1 MVIKMLK
8 VVIYNLIFCSLVFL
22 YNPLHAKES
31 NIIAGYWDELTSGG
45 DVLVK
50 KTFKRFSDTI
60 DKYILTTDDE
70 ISYLSDLMDGK
81 SDLNIEDKIDSVR
94 MYVGQLGELKKQEI
108 NASSFT
114 IIRKSKKD
122 YRIKIDKVL
131 AEIEP
136 LLFDGQIENYAARI
150 RDAKN
155 RIDNLEKNIVEL
167 YEKLVFAPEDGSFF
181 EMSKKDLKS
190 EIKKINT
197 LIDKSETLID
207 KLEFDLK
214 RKMKFLG
221 IELSREQIRIMTSR
235 IDGDDLAKSFA
246 IFDVTKQISN
256 SLGDLMQV
264 NSFSGAATTK
274 YYGVYVILGEILLYS
289 QKEYISKID
298 NIYLPA
304 LDKIKMNISDSIDY
318 ANDSLEKTENNDNQK
333 ILISNISANEYSLQV
348 LNLYKEILIKQR
360 VSIQNAVIKTEEQ
373 VAVSYSTY
381 DTAVNSAN
389 LVNLIS
395 QSQENFNRIM
405 GMQLPNIVPFEN
417 SELEKKFGEIS
428 DQLIKSTE

>member
-70 ISYLSDLMDGK
+70 ISYLSDLIDGK

-150 RDAKN
+150 RGAKN

-167 YEKLVFAPEDGSFF
+167 NEKLVFAPEDGSFF

-190 EIKKINT
+190 EIKKINI

-318 ANDSLEKTENNDNQK
+318 ANDSLEKTENIDNQK

>member
-1 MVIKMLK
+1 MLK

-70 ISYLSDLMDGK
+70 ISYLSDLIDGK

-150 RDAKN
+150 RGAKN

-167 YEKLVFAPEDGSFF
+167 NEKLVFAPEDGSFF

-318 ANDSLEKTENNDNQK
+318 ANDSLEKTENIDNQK

>member
-70 ISYLSDLMDGK
+70 ISYLSDLIDGK

-150 RDAKN
+150 RGAKN

-167 YEKLVFAPEDGSFF
+167 NEKLVFAPEDGSFF

-318 ANDSLEKTENNDNQK
+318 ANESLEKTENIDNQK